1 MTPKR
6 WIRLVALSI
15 LLAATGCAGT
25 DRREVAE
32 VPRAYSIEEMEA
44 ESHAALERDL
54 SLYAD

>member
-1 MTPKR
+1 MTSKR
-6 WIRLVALSI
+6 WIRLAALSVC
-15 LLAATGCAGT
+15 LAATGCAGS

-32 VPRAYSIEEMEA
+32 APRAYSIEEMED